1 MEVLFLQTGKDLL
14 PCESKSGH
22 QLWRKGKVSKSFQ
35 KVWTSLQD
43 APFYTYKLN
52 IVQGP
57 MLVNLPVVAWHGLH
71 CISRA
76 AFFQWRHQ
84 REAIIIYGSKISQNV
99 NKVRV
104 VSLNL
109 DETEAKAGRQISSS
123 FQFSWF
129 NYFFDQNQTATEVL
143 SQKQRH
149 SPSFHLRPSWTIT
162 LWRKNKKERHY
173 IFFYG

>member
-1 MEVLFLQTGKDLL
+1 
-14 PCESKSGH
+14 
-22 QLWRKGKVSKSFQ
+22 
-35 KVWTSLQD
+35 
-43 APFYTYKLN
+43 
-52 IVQGP
+52 

-109 DETEAKAGRQISSS
+109 DETEEKAGRHISSS

-129 NYFFDQNQTATEVL
+129 NYFFDQNRGTLPETEAL
-143 SQKQRH
+143 SILSSKAFLNHHIVKEEQERKALYILLWLTSDLHPLELAGWGSSNRCVC
-149 SPSFHLRPSWTIT
+149 HLCLYLNSIIN
-162 LWRKNKKERHY
+162 WR
-173 IFFYG
+173 FSGS